1 MNFDP
6 MFQSSPVSALSVRHH
21 TELKTSGIS
30 DEILKANFK
39 TIDSTV
45 ELLSRLNRKNGH
57 GEAVKAPG
65 WGVQG
70 IDPTTGLPCDEA
82 FQFKSDTPRLKDNG
96 NPLKYESPS
105 GMAATPL
112 FLQNPSN
119 VSFWV
124 ETFATPAIT
133 IYITEGAK
141 KAAYLMTLGLAAI
154 SIPGV
159 TNGQKQGH
167 LHPLLKALATVGRKV
182 AIVFDGDWRQ
192 KEGVAMAMDTLGRL
206 FAAEGSVVK
215 IVDIPRGAEKGID
228 DYGHVRGDA
237 AALALLNNPLS
248 FETWRKPLAEM
259 KAAKITGT
267 ELSHD
272 EAFEEVDGLRAK
284 DLSAPFVT
292 KELQRISKRSGISPR
307 ELRDYYAQ
315 IDIDEQKKEA
325 LIDSQVDFERILKLR
340 DDRLDV
346 SAVFPSKLGAL
357 LIAAGRIDRL
367 NPARYLQALLPAIGT
382 CVGSRVRLID
392 QQGATLDDSRFTVPL
407 FFTVDI
413 APPSSGKTQANK
425 RIMAALDVMQSE
437 DDEAFVKARK
447 YLRKITTKALH
458 ASKDE
463 KAMLEAE
470 IEQVEAE
477 LEKLSRSRIFNSGTP
492 EGFARTMAKQEPKA
506 GSVFQCDEITRT
518 LDLGKYQGS
527 SSDTEA
533 WFLEVWN
540 GASKDRKKLS
550 DQDNNLYMRDQ
561 TLNIC
566 GGTQPALARKMFDS
580 QLDENGKSSRWL
592 MMRSEPE
599 ADSWMRPTGER
610 VAIFGE
616 LRSFYEYLESLKE
629 QYLTMDAEAQDYYWG
644 RSEAYLKNAMVQ
656 AVQNPAYAYYLGKC
670 NNQLLR
676 ITNALHLHDCY
687 YDRDKDISIVTLDTI
702 KRASQLMTFYIGQF
716 RLVQSEHTPI
726 ELNLAGLQLSCYQ
739 YLQTKEGSITAYKL
753 SRSWQRKK
761 IPSRELEI
769 ALDQLVVL
777 GHAIKEG
784 KEYSFTVK
792 ALVEP
797 VLEIEEVE
805 IEDEVY
811 DAEYEYVFE
820 SDEFVEGAIVTIV
833 TDDPCFIEG
842 TKGIVQG
849 TPEGF
854 PEMRD
859 VVWSDPDG
867 MITESRHFSHQLVE
881 APF

>member
-6 MFQSSPVSALSVRHH
+6 MFQSSPVPALAIRHY

-30 DEILKANFK
+30 DEILTANFK
-39 TIDSTV
+39 TIDLTT

-57 GEAVKAPG
+57 GESVKAPG

-70 IDPTTGLPCDEA
+70 INPLTGLPCDEA
-82 FQFKSDTPRLKDNG
+82 FQFKADTPRLKDNG

-105 GMAATPL
+105 GLAATPL

-119 VSFWV
+119 ASFWV
-124 ETFATPAIT
+124 EVFATPSIK

-159 TNGQKQGH
+159 TNGQKQGY
-167 LHPLLKALATVGRKV
+167 LHPLLKALATVGREV

-192 KEGVAMAMDTLGRL
+192 KEGVALAMDTLGRL
-206 FAAEGSVVK
+206 FAVEGAVVK
-215 IVDIPRGAEKGID
+215 IVDIPKGAEKGID

-237 AALALLNNPLS
+237 AALKLLQNPLT
-248 FETWRKPLAEM
+248 FEAWRKPLAGKM
-259 KAAKITGT
+259 TAKITGT
-267 ELSHD
+267 ELSSD
-272 EAFEEVDGLRAK
+272 QAFEEVDGLRAK
-284 DLSAPFVT
+284 DLSAPVVT
-292 KELQRISKRSGISPR
+292 RELQRIAKRSGIQPR
-307 ELRDYYAQ
+307 ELQVYYAQ
-315 IDIDEQKKEA
+315 IDTDEQKKEA
-325 LIDSQVDFERILKLR
+325 LQESQVDFERILKLR

-346 SAVFPSKLGAL
+346 SSIFPSKLGAL

-367 NPARYLQALLPAIGT
+367 NPARYLQALFPAIGT

-392 QQGATLDDSRFTVPL
+392 QQGATLEDSRFTVPL

-425 RIMAALDVMQSE
+425 RIMAALDAMQSE

-463 KAMLEAE
+463 KATLEAE

-540 GASKDRKKLS
+540 GASKERKKLS

-599 ADSWMRPTGER
+599 ADSWMRPTGEK

-616 LRSFYEYLESLKE
+616 LRSFYEYLESLPE

-644 RSEAYLKNAMVQ
+644 RSEAFLKNAMVQ

-687 YDRDKDISIVTLDTI
+687 YDRDKDISVVTIDTI

-761 IPSRELEI
+761 IASRELEI

-777 GHAIKEG
+777 GHATKEG
-784 KEYSFTVK
+784 KEYSFITK
-792 ALVEP
+792 APVEP
-797 VLEIEEVE
+797 VIEIEEVTDV
-805 IEDEVY
+805 EDEVY
-811 DAEYEYVFE
+811 DVEYEYE
-820 SDEFVEGAIVTIV
+820 SEEFVDGAIVTLV
-833 TDDPCFIEG
+833 TDDPAFVESTTG
-842 TKGIVQG
+842 MVQG

-859 VVWSDPDG
+859 VAWSDPEG
-867 MITESRHFSHQLVE
+867 NITESRHFAHQLVE